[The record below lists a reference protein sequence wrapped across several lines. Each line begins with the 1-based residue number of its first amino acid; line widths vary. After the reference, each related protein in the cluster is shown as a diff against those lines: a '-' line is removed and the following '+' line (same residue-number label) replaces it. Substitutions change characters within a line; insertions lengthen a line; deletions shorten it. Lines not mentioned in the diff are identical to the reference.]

1 MVVMVSKDDS
11 KSFSPGSSPG
21 RARIAKQK
29 PPRGAIWITLI
40 LLK

>member
-21 RARIAKQK
+21 RATKIIYYGTMCYSIK
-29 PPRGAIWITLI
+29 WN
-40 LLK
+40 

>member
-21 RARIAKQK
+21 RAALFRKNEPMCYSIK
-29 PPRGAIWITLI
+29 WN
-40 LLK
+40 